1 LTRKV
6 IGILIGVLI
15 ALALGG
21 FLKSVSDYIFAPAGL
36 DPSDPVQAGQIMA
49 QMPLPGLIMVLAS
62 QFGSAL
68 FGGFVGARIAHARWA
83 AWSTTGLAA
92 AVTLL
97 LEILSH
103 YPIWLIVATLTAF
116 GAAAWLAGVWAGDP
130 EPDEADAAP
139 EPAARPAP
147 WSAAPEPAY
156 EPDAPEPAW
165 SEPAYEPEP
174 IAEPE
179 PVITRPRYA
188 SFEELR
194 AAAPTITPP
203 TAPPEPAPEPA
214 PSPDEDEARGD

>member
-1 LTRKV
+1 MTRKV
-6 IGILIGVLI
+6 IGILIGILI
-15 ALALGG
+15 ALAFGG

-49 QMPLPGLIMVLAS
+49 QMPLPGLIMVLAG

-68 FGGFVGARIAHARWA
+68 FGGFVGAKIAHARWA

-103 YPIWLIVATLTAF
+103 YPAWLIVATLTAF
-116 GAAAWLAGVWAGDP
+116 AAAAWLAGAWAGDP

-139 EPAARPAP
+139 EPSARPAP
-147 WSAAPEPAY
+147 WSAPAY

-165 SEPAYEPEP
+165 SEPEPEP

-194 AAAPTITPP
+194 AAAPTPP
-203 TAPPEPAPEPA
+203 LAPAAEPARPT
-214 PSPDEDEARGD
+214 DEDEERED